1 MKKARARR
9 VFTAAALTGAL
20 TLASAGNVAAGT
32 DDDDDDDDDN
42 GGNPTVVNTGDGFDV
57 SDSALPLTFAAL
69 GMVGLAGG
77 AYAVRRRQ
85 TEV

>member
-9 VFTAAALTGAL
+9 VFTAAAISGAL
-20 TLASAGNVAAGT
+20 ALASAGNVAAGT
-32 DDDDDDDDDN
+32 DDDDDDDDD
-42 GGNPTVVNTGDGFDV
+42 GNPTVVNTGDGFDA

-69 GMVGLAGG
+69 GMAGLAGG
-77 AYAVRRRQ
+77 AFAVRRRQ

>member
-9 VFTAAALTGAL
+9 IFTAAALTGAL

-32 DDDDDDDDDN
+32 DDDDDDDEGD
-42 GGNPTVVNTGDGFDV
+42 GNPTVVNTGDGFDA